1 VLRQDPLQPDALA
14 GLALAQLAL
23 GNREAAAVAMKRAEQ
38 VAPGHPRVR
47 DARTRLEQTVRQ

>member
-1 VLRQDPLQPDALA
+1 MQADALA

-23 GNREAAAVAMKRAEQ
+23 GSREQATMALTRAEQ

-47 DARTRLEQTVRQ
+47 EARMRLEQALNR